1 MNTFEIKEDFYLNN
15 EKIKIISGSIHYF
28 RVVPE
33 YWQDRLEKLKLMGC
47 NTVETYV
54 PWNFHETHE
63 GKIDFTSKRKNLV
76 HFIKLAEKLGLL
88 VILRPTPYICAEW
101 DFGGLP
107 YWLLKDKNLRIRSND
122 EKFLS
127 KIDKYFSV
135 LLPLVTPL
143 QMTEGGNIIMMQI
156 ENEYGSFSNN
166 KTYLRN
172 MKNLMTKY
180 GVTVPLFT
188 SDGAWQ
194 EALESGTL
202 IEDGILPT
210 ANFGSRTEEQFGEL
224 QKFMDKNNI
233 KAPLMCM
240 EFWIGWFNN
249 YGTDIKKRCP
259 KESAMEFDKMLEMGH
274 SNIYMFH
281 GGTNFD
287 FFNGCSYHDGIDP
300 QTTSYDYDALLT
312 EWGDVTEKYITF
324 KEVIKKYRTVE
335 EFKLS
340 TQIKKINYGKIEL
353 SRKVS
358 LFNTLHTISK
368 TIQSDRTLTFEELN
382 SGYGY
387 VLYRLNIEGQRK
399 YEKFKLIGMDDRAQI
414 FANQKHHSTLYK
426 ENFIGTNS
434 ELILENEGT
443 NTLDILVENL
453 GRINY
458 GGSLLDSKESKGI
471 KGGVMLDIHMHSDI
485 EHYPLNL
492 ENIEKVDFSLG
503 YKKNTP
509 AFYEYKFEVSEKG
522 DSFLSTEGL
531 SKGVAFIN
539 GFNLGRFW
547 DKGINNYL
555 YIPAPLLKNGE
566 NIIVIFETEGRY
578 LNKIELKDTP
588 TYR

>member
-172 MKNLMTKY
+172 MKNLMTRY

-259 KESAMEFDKMLEMGH
+259 KESAIEFDKMLKMGH

>member
-63 GKIDFTSKRKNLV
+63 GKIDFTSKRKDLV

-122 EKFLS
+122 ENFLS

-312 EWGDVTEKYITF
+312 EWGDVTEKYLTF

-443 NTLDILVENL
+443 NILDILVENL

-471 KGGVMLDIHMHSDI
+471 KGGVILDIHMHSDI

-503 YKKNTP
+503 YKENTP

-522 DSFLSTEGL
+522 DSFLSTEEL

-547 DKGINNYL
+547 DKGVNNYL

-566 NIIVIFETEGRY
+566 NIIIIFETEGKY
-578 LNKIELKDTP
+578 LNQIELKDTP

>member
-172 MKNLMTKY
+172 MKNLMTRY

-259 KESAMEFDKMLEMGH
+259 KESAIEFDKMLKMGH

-443 NTLDILVENL
+443 NILDILVENL

>member
-172 MKNLMTKY
+172 MKNLMTRY

-259 KESAMEFDKMLEMGH
+259 KESAIEFDKMLKMGH

-566 NIIVIFETEGRY
+566 NIIIIFETEGRY
-578 LNKIELKDTP
+578 LNQIELKDTP

>member
-1 MNTFEIKEDFYLNN
+1 
-15 EKIKIISGSIHYF
+15 
-28 RVVPE
+28 
-33 YWQDRLEKLKLMGC
+33 
-47 NTVETYV
+47 
-54 PWNFHETHE
+54 
-63 GKIDFTSKRKNLV
+63 
-76 HFIKLAEKLGLL
+76 
-88 VILRPTPYICAEW
+88 
-101 DFGGLP
+101 
-107 YWLLKDKNLRIRSND
+107 
-122 EKFLS
+122 
-127 KIDKYFSV
+127 
-135 LLPLVTPL
+135 
-143 QMTEGGNIIMMQI
+143 
-156 ENEYGSFSNN
+156 
-166 KTYLRN
+166 
-172 MKNLMTKY
+172 
-180 GVTVPLFT
+180 
-188 SDGAWQ
+188 
-194 EALESGTL
+194 
-202 IEDGILPT
+202 
-210 ANFGSRTEEQFGEL
+210 
-224 QKFMDKNNI
+224 MDKNNI

-249 YGTDIKKRCP
+249 YGTDIKKRSP
-259 KESAMEFDKMLEMGH
+259 KESAMEFDKMLEIGH

-312 EWGDVTEKYITF
+312 EWGDITEKYKTF

-340 TQIKKINYGKIEL
+340 TKIKKINYGKAEL

-358 LFNTLHTISK
+358 LFNTLHTISE

-387 VLYRLNIEGQRK
+387 VLYRLNIEGKRK

-414 FANQKHHSTLYK
+414 FVNQKNHSTLYK

-434 ELILENEGT
+434 ELILENEGI
-443 NTLDILVENL
+443 NTLNILVENL

-471 KGGVMLDIHMHSDI
+471 KGGVMLDIHIHSNI

-503 YKKNTP
+503 YKENTP

-522 DSFLSTEGL
+522 DTFLSTEGL

-547 DKGINNYL
+547 DKGVNNYL

-566 NIIVIFETEGRY
+566 NIIIIFETEGKY
-578 LNKIELKDTP
+578 LNQIELKDIP

>member
-172 MKNLMTKY
+172 MKNLMTRY

-259 KESAMEFDKMLEMGH
+259 KESAIEFDKMLKMGH

-471 KGGVMLDIHMHSDI
+471 KGGVMLDIHIHSDI